1 MNLAGLTVETVRE
14 RLCET
19 GLSHAES
26 LSKAQQF
33 ARAAEALVQMGADGS
48 ARAYAHFV
56 PGRIEVLGKHTDYAG
71 GRSIVSAVERGFC
84 MIAVPRADG
93 RARVLAV
100 EQDESVECELKADLR
115 VPQSGWTNYPL
126 TVMRRL
132 ARNFGQLQGA
142 DIAFLSD
149 LPPAAGMS
157 SSSAFMISTYLTLAA
172 RNELSACDVYRQAIE
187 SDLELAA
194 YLGTI
199 ENGQNFG
206 SLAGDRGV
214 GTFGGSEDHT
224 AILCS
229 ESGHLGQFAYCPA
242 RLERRLAVPKD
253 CVFVVGFS
261 GVVAEKT
268 GAAQDLYNQAA
279 LQVRAIVDVWQRA
292 TGSEKVYLADVLR
305 SAPDAAEVLQ
315 VVLKESTDAAYAPAQ
330 LEQRLRHF
338 LLEDGQ
344 IIDAAATA
352 LSGGDLAAFG
362 KQVDLSQEYSASVL
376 GNQVDETVELARLA
390 RQEGAL
396 AASAFGAGFGGS
408 VWALVE
414 EACADSFTRA
424 WEAAYAHAFPQAAQ
438 SALYFTSRPGPAAC
452 AL

>member
-1 MNLAGLTVETVRE
+1 MKLADLTVETVRE
-14 RLCET
+14 RLRDAS
-19 GLSHAES
+19 LSHAES
-26 LSKAQQF
+26 LSKARQF
-33 ARAAEALVQMGADGS
+33 IRVAEALVQRGAAGS

-71 GRSIVSAVERGFC
+71 GRSIVGAVERGFC

-93 RARVLAV
+93 RVRVLAV
-100 EQDESVECELKADLR
+100 ERDELVECELEADLR

-132 ARNFGQLQGA
+132 ARNFGQLLGA

-157 SSSAFMISTYLTLAA
+157 SSSAFMVAIYLTLAA
-172 RNELSACDVYRQAIE
+172 RNELSARDVYCQAIE

-199 ENGQNFG
+199 ENGQSFG

-229 ESGHLGQFAYCPA
+229 ESGNLGQFAYCPA
-242 RLERRLAVPKD
+242 RLERRLAVPEE
-253 CVFVVGFS
+253 CVFVIGFS

-268 GAAQDLYNQAA
+268 GAAQDLYNRAA
-279 LQVRAIVDVWQRA
+279 LQVRTIVDVWQRV
-292 TGSEKVYLADVLR
+292 TESDQVYLADVLR
-305 SAPDAAEVLQ
+305 SAPDAAEALRAVLR
-315 VVLKESTDAAYAPAQ
+315 EATDVAYAPAQ

-338 LLEDGQ
+338 LLEDE
-344 IIDAAATA
+344 IIDAAAAA
-352 LSGGDLAAFG
+352 LCAGDLAAFG

-414 EACADSFTRA
+414 EARADSFTRV
-424 WEAAYAHAFPQAAQ
+424 WEAAYVHAFPQAAQ